1 MLLRTPAA
9 RRCWRHTGRAT
20 CRPLNADGCAVWSAA
35 GQRARAA
42 SVQRSTPSR
51 ADERRAAGTEPGS
64 AQVALCHLCSSVESS
79 SGFAKQASLRPA
91 RRSCSPLPT
100 PPLPGLRKERQPPP
114 SLDASLTSL
123 PLHMVTPSLH
133 CHAIHCPAPP
143 RWGSSTGQQVCS
155 PSPAPN
161 TRPCTQ

>member
-42 SVQRSTPSR
+42 SVQRSTPSG
-51 ADERRAAGTEPGS
+51 ADERRAAGKEPGS

-79 SGFAKQASLRPA
+79 SCFAKQASLRPA
-91 RRSCSPLPT
+91 RRSCSP
-100 PPLPGLRKERQPPP
+100 R
-114 SLDASLTSL
+114 
-123 PLHMVTPSLH
+123 
-133 CHAIHCPAPP
+133 PAPP
-143 RWGSSTGQQVCS
+143 RAADGETAPSLPRRLLDLPATSHGRPILALSCYSLPSTPQMGFIHQT
-155 PSPAPN
+155 AGL
-161 TRPCTQ
+161 